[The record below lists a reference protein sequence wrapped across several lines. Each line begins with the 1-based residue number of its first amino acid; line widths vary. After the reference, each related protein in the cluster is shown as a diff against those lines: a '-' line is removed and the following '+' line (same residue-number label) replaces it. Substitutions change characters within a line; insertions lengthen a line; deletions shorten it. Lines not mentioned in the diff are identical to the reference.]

1 MGRTLKWIIGI
12 VVALIVVS
20 VIAVYVILSFYDFND
35 LKPPIAKA
43 AKEATG
49 RELIIGGDID
59 LDIGL
64 TPSLV
69 LTGIT
74 FQNAPWGSRPEMVKL
89 KRIEVQVALLPLIS
103 GNIEIKRF
111 MLVEPDILVETDK
124 TGKSNLAFDAPKK
137 KTPGKQEEKAE
148 PGGMTALPALS
159 FNKLEIEK
167 GTLAYRDGISGKIT
181 QVNLNR
187 LTASAAGLD
196 SPMDLGLKGEF
207 NKAAFE
213 LSGTLGPIAALLDP
227 KKAWPLKMTAKAFDA
242 TVNLEGSIKDALSQS
257 GIDLVFKVQVRDWTK
272 LSELAAQPIPI
283 KEALEI
289 SGRAADAGP
298 KAYKVSDLKMTL
310 GSIAVAGHVGVNL
323 SKKVPYLDVALS
335 SQTLDLRPFFPKEGG
350 KEASKAKAG
359 TPKEKPKKVF
369 PDDPLPLDGL
379 RQVDGIF
386 KIQVGK
392 VLLPRLAVNDLDVEA
407 SMKGGA
413 LNLKPLKATIGG
425 GALNGSVALNP
436 RGKAADLAA
445 LLKIDGFEL
454 GKMLKELGITDL
466 IEGSL
471 DVDVDLKGQGI
482 SVASLM
488 AGLNGHTSVIM
499 SKGRINN
506 KHIDLLG
513 GDISSSVLRLL
524 DPTTEK
530 KD

>member
-1 MGRTLKWIIGI
+1 
-12 VVALIVVS
+12 
-20 VIAVYVILSFYDFND
+20 
-35 LKPPIAKA
+35 
-43 AKEATG
+43 
-49 RELIIGGDID
+49 
-59 LDIGL
+59 
-64 TPSLV
+64 
-69 LTGIT
+69 
-74 FQNAPWGSRPEMVKL
+74 
-89 KRIEVQVALLPLIS
+89 
-103 GNIEIKRF
+103 
-111 MLVEPDILVETDK
+111 
-124 TGKSNLAFDAPKK
+124 
-137 KTPGKQEEKAE
+137 
-148 PGGMTALPALS
+148 
-159 FNKLEIEK
+159 
-167 GTLAYRDGISGKIT
+167 
-181 QVNLNR
+181 
-187 LTASAAGLD
+187 
-196 SPMDLGLKGEF
+196 
-207 NKAAFE
+207 

-257 GIDLVFKVQVRDWTK
+257 GIDLVFKVQVKDWTK
-272 LSELAAQPIPI
+272 LSELAGQPIPI
-283 KEALEI
+283 KDALEL

-298 KAYKVSDLKMTL
+298 KAYKVSDLKVTL
-310 GSIAVAGHVGVNL
+310 GSFAVAGHVGVNL

-335 SQTLDLRPFFPKEGG
+335 SQTLDLRPLFPKEGG

-379 RQVDGIF
+379 RQVDGII
-386 KIQVGK
+386 KIKVGRL
-392 VLLPRLAVNDLDVEA
+392 LLPRLAVNDLDVET
-407 SMKGGA
+407 SMKGGE

-425 GALNGSVALNP
+425 GALNGSIALIP

-471 DVDVDLKGQGI
+471 DVDVDLKGQGT

-499 SKGRINN
+499 SKGRVNN
-506 KHIDLLG
+506 KYIDLLG

-530 KD
+530 KDYTAIRCLVSRFDIKKGLADTTALVVDTDRMSVVGEGEIDLRTEKLDLALKPLPKEGVGGMSLSLGELAKPFKLGGTLAEPGLAVDPTAAALALGKSIGGVIAFGPAGIAAALVGKGGGGDENPCLAAIQAAKAGVKAPRSSKKSTTESTGKKDSKSPAEGLPDVGKALKGLFGR